1 MIAATA
7 TATEMQNNFGRYLN
21 LVLNGQ
27 EIIVTKNGREV
38 GRFIPKGA
46 AVSYLTDSCTAIL
59 SLTKQNRKGWQKSM
73 VLLIDANIVLDVLL
87 NRPEFVKESSLVW
100 KLCETEQAKGY
111 ISALTFANLVYI
123 MRKQLTPE
131 KIEDVLQRLGLIFE
145 FADLTSA
152 DVSKAAAL
160 HWADFEDAVQSVT
173 AERIHANYII
183 TRNVRDFTKSSVMA
197 FTPAELL
204 ARV

>member
-1 MIAATA
+1 
-7 TATEMQNNFGRYLN
+7 
-21 LVLNGQ
+21 
-27 EIIVTKNGREV
+27 
-38 GRFIPKGA
+38 
-46 AVSYLTDSCTAIL
+46 
-59 SLTKQNRKGWQKSM
+59 M

-160 HWADFEDAVQSVT
+160 H
-173 AERIHANYII
+173 
-183 TRNVRDFTKSSVMA
+183 
-197 FTPAELL
+197 
-204 ARV
+204 